1 MRTTLFA
8 LFTALV
14 PALGGISPAL
24 AQTPTSPVSGARPGN
39 DIGTGQ
45 SLPLGNA
52 ASNVGP
58 GDTRSLIAPNLPSP
72 AVPAGSPP
80 RAFVEAAQR
89 ALVLGRTGEAQ
100 QALEQAETR
109 MLDRSVAP
117 SRADQPDQQAG
128 IQAVTAAL
136 QSLAAGD
143 RARTQQIIADM
154 LAHMQG

>member
-1 MRTTLFA
+1 MRYTPFAVLFSVLA
-8 LFTALV
+8 A
-14 PALGGISPAL
+14 ISPAL
-24 AQTPTSPVSGARPGN
+24 AQTSTSPVTGARPGN
-39 DIGTGQ
+39 EIGTGQ

-58 GDTRSLIAPNLPSP
+58 GNTHSLIAPNLPSP
-72 AVPAGSPP
+72 EVPPGSPP

-117 SRADQPDQQAG
+117 SRANQPDQQAG
-128 IQAVTAAL
+128 IQAVTSAL
-136 QSLAAGD
+136 QALAAGD
-143 RARTQQIIADM
+143 RARTQQIITEM